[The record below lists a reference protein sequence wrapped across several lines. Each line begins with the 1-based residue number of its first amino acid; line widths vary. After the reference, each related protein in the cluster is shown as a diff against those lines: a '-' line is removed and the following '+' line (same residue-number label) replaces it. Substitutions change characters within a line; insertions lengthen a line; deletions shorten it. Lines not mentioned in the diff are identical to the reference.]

1 MAVIEFINRKNLTLM
16 GMKKNLDYITKGQK
30 TVNGKY
36 VYGHNCDVA
45 NAYEDFCLTKQM
57 FGKLTGRQHIHFT
70 QSFRGKEASAELVHQ
85 IGKELLAH
93 PLFKKFQVVMA
104 THTDTHNTHNHFVV
118 NTVNIEDGKKWQL
131 SEEDLEELKD
141 FSDEV
146 CGKYSLEVLDK
157 TYQTTKEYTP
167 LGKESKKKE
176 MYAAMLA
183 ASRQAKSA
191 EEFTALLRE
200 SGKVAYWDGNEQ
212 FNQNKLLEAILNAC
226 KYHAKDETEFIKDC
240 EHYGVKT
247 TWKVKAIIETEEGG
261 EKKQEEKDFESPAA
275 YQKAVE
281 ELKESESIVQV
292 MDEICYEYEGKT
304 YTPAHFYKNLRW
316 EGKALRDA
324 FQVNLIKDKAKAL
337 PAKETLKALKGSEE
351 YKNLSR
357 LIRTARQCSLSL
369 KDFITKM
376 EWLDVTVTWSE
387 KRKYI
392 IFEPFGGRKYRNNR
406 FFPPSSFTKEAFLEV
421 FAFNQK
427 MKKLIADHQ
436 VASYEELKALAT
448 AGSLPDLRLEEKTS
462 RVYLKMEI
470 LEEKLAGEKDK
481 RMPDTPKEVQKV
493 VRESYFDEEAI
504 NRFLADE
511 TRQDILLPGKAEILK
526 EDKKSF
532 LLLESAEGYLFS
544 ASSLSKK
551 FTKENLEQRFLNN
564 AFWEIRQKTVRD
576 IRTVLWLSRRWQDFA
591 EKLRAAGYDIVLRP
605 LVENDRGNCVMKEE
619 KTVTDEKIAIF
630 TAKNGIPFDGSYVS
644 KNLTIEKISEQL
656 EENQQRISAGESKD
670 KFNLFLQGLYFVS
683 DKNANGESAVEKPL
697 IKKKLEGQALKDYLK
712 EKGYEL

>member
-16 GMKKNLDYITKGQK
+16 GMKKNLAYITKDQK

-36 VYGHNCDVA
+36 VYGHNCDAA

-57 FGKLTGRQHIHFT
+57 FGKLSGRQHIHFT
-70 QSFRGKEASAELVHQ
+70 QSFRGQEASAELAHQ

-93 PLFKKFQVVMA
+93 PLFKNFQVVMA
-104 THTDTHNTHNHFVV
+104 THTDTHNIHNHFVV
-118 NTVNIEDGKKWQL
+118 NTVNVEDGKKWQL

-141 FSDEV
+141 FSDEI
-146 CGKYSLEVLDK
+146 CGKYSLEVVDK
-157 TYQTTKEYTP
+157 TYQTTKEYIP

-176 MYAAMLA
+176 MYAAVLA
-183 ASRQAKSA
+183 ASRQAKSS
-191 EEFTALLRE
+191 EEFAALLSE
-200 SGKVAYWDGNEQ
+200 SGKTAHWDGNEQ
-212 FNQNKLLEAILNAC
+212 FKQNKLLEAILNAC
-226 KYHAKDETEFIKDC
+226 KYHAKDETEFIGDC
-240 EHYGVKT
+240 KHYGVKT
-247 TWKVKAIIETEEGG
+247 TWKVKAVIETEDGG
-261 EKKQEEKDFESPAA
+261 EKKQEEKVFESPAA

-281 ELKESESIVQV
+281 ELKENESIAQV
-292 MDEICYEYEGKT
+292 MDEIYYEYEGKT

-324 FQVNLIKDKAKAL
+324 FQVNLIKDKVKPL

-369 KDFITKM
+369 KDFIAKM
-376 EWLDVTVTWSE
+376 ERLDVTVTWSE

-392 IFEPFGGRKYRNNR
+392 TFQPLGGRKYRNSR

-427 MKKLIADHQ
+427 MKKLIVDHP
-436 VASYEELKALAT
+436 VTSYEELKALAA

-462 RVYLKMEI
+462 RVYLKMEV

-511 TRQDILLPGKAEILK
+511 ARQTIILPEKAEILK

-551 FTKENLEQRFLNN
+551 FTKENLGQRFLNN
-564 AFWEIRQKTVRD
+564 AFWEISQEAVRD
-576 IRTVLWLSRRWQDFA
+576 IRTVLWLSRSWQDFA
-591 EKLRAAGYDIVLRP
+591 EKLRAAGYDIALRP
-605 LVENDRGNCVMKEE
+605 LLESDRGKCAMKEGK
-619 KTVTDEKIAIF
+619 KTSEETVIF
-630 TAKNGIPFDGSYVS
+630 KAKDGISFEGEYAAKSF
-644 KNLTIEKISEQL
+644 TIERITEQL
-656 EENQQRISAGESKD
+656 EKNQNRMAAWEREQ
-670 KFNLFLQGLYFVS
+670 KFDLFLRGLFFVG
-683 DKNANGESAVEKPL
+683 DREETGEKPAGKPL
-697 IKKKLEGQALKDYLK
+697 VKKKLEGQALKDYLK